1 MQDLDG
7 YWDACVAPQIS
18 ELESRFESCDDLRS
32 NQWVIETS
40 DEPAA
45 PKKRRMKKATRKAG
59 QAAGAGK
66 ADTAEVRPS
75 TRAFLAEMR
84 QKKRQTVAS
93 NGSHA
98 SPQIIV
104 AAAPKRMAMDTE
116 DDEAQHSCKRF
127 GLAGM
132 TVAQGKQLLTPVRA
146 SKRDQDTLG
155 SAVYM
160 TPVRRS
166 ARKVRSVARG
176 EQGERRGRQRGSIKK
191 SLGSCII
198 LAHSFI
204 VSCHP
209 QPPLLCH
216 FVSII
221 SLPLS

>member
-1 MQDLDG
+1 VQDLDG

-32 NQWVIETS
+32 NKWVIETS

-59 QAAGAGK
+59 HAAGVGK
-66 ADTAEVRPS
+66 AEVRPS

-84 QKKRQTVAS
+84 QKKRQVVAS
-93 NGSHA
+93 EGGHA
-98 SPQIIV
+98 SPQIVV

-116 DDEAQHSCKRF
+116 DDEAQRSCKRF

-166 ARKVRSVARG
+166 ARKVRHAARRTWA
-176 EQGERRGRQRGSIKK
+176 ERVES
-191 SLGSCII
+191 
-198 LAHSFI
+198 
-204 VSCHP
+204 
-209 QPPLLCH
+209 
-216 FVSII
+216 
-221 SLPLS
+221 